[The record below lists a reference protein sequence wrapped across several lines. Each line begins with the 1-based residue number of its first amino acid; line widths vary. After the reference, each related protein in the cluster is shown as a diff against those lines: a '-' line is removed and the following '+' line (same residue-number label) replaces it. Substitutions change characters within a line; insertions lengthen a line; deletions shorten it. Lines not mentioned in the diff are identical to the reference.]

1 MFLIRQMQQSDLAAV
16 IRLQDSCYH
25 DELYEAPEVVQ
36 QRFMRHPQSCWVAVY
51 KDKLWGYLFTYPS
64 KIGNVNPLGAEFP
77 QYANADCLYLH
88 DVAVS
93 RDARGQGVASALVRQ
108 AAQHAKELG
117 LQKLALVAVQNSVA
131 FWQQQGF
138 VEFMP
143 ITGDIQQALATYQ
156 GSPAHYLTSELK

>member
-1 MFLIRQMQQSDLAAV
+1 MFTIRLMQHNDLAAV
-16 IRLQDSCYH
+16 IRLQDLCYH
-25 DELYEAPEVVQ
+25 DDLFESPDVVQ

-64 KIGNVNPLGAEFP
+64 KVGRVNPLGAEFP

-93 RDARGQGVASALVRQ
+93 RDARGQGVASALIEQ
-108 AAQHAKELG
+108 AKSYADELH
-117 LQKLALVAVQNSVA
+117 LPYLALVAVQNSVD

-138 VEFMP
+138 SLFEP
-143 ITGDIQQALATYQ
+143 LTSDIEAALATYQ
-156 GSPAHYLTSELK
+156 GESAFYLTAEVV

>member
-1 MFLIRQMQQSDLAAV
+1 MFVIRQMQQNDLAAV

-25 DELYEAPEVVQ
+25 DDLFEAPDVVQ

-64 KIGNVNPLGAEFP
+64 KVGKVNPLGAEFP
-77 QYANADCLYLH
+77 QYASADCLYLH

-93 RDARGQGVASALVRQ
+93 RDARGQGVASALVHQ
-108 AAQHAKELG
+108 AALHAKELG
-117 LQKLALVAVQNSVA
+117 LPQLALVAVQNSLE

-138 VEFMP
+138 QQFSP
-143 ITGDIQQALATYQ
+143 ITPDIEHALATYL
-156 GSPAHYLTSELK
+156 GSTAHYLVSKLQ

>member
-1 MFLIRQMQQSDLAAV
+1 MFVIRQMQQNDLAAV

-25 DELYEAPEVVQ
+25 DDLFEAPDVVQ

-64 KIGNVNPLGAEFP
+64 KVGKVNPLGAEFP
-77 QYANADCLYLH
+77 QYAAADCLYLH

-93 RDARGQGVASALVRQ
+93 RDARGQGVASALIKQ
-108 AAQHAKELG
+108 AAIHAKELG
-117 LQKLALVAVQNSVA
+117 LAKLALVAVQNSLE

-138 VEFMP
+138 CVFSP
-143 ITGDIQQALATYQ
+143 STPDIEQALATYQ
-156 GSPAHYLTSELK
+156 GASAHYLVAALE

>member
-25 DELYEAPEVVQ
+25 DELYEAPEVVL

-64 KIGNVNPLGAEFP
+64 KVGNVNPLGAEFP
-77 QYANADCLYLH
+77 QYASADCLYLH

-93 RDARGQGVASALVRQ
+93 RDARGQGVASALVTQ
-108 AAQHAKELG
+108 ASSYAKELG
-117 LQKLALVAVQNSVA
+117 LPNLALVAVQNSVE

-138 VEFMP
+138 SIFSP
-143 ITGDIQQALATYQ
+143 TTPDIEKALASYQ
-156 GSPAHYLTSELK
+156 GSSAFYLICGIQ

>member
-1 MFLIRQMQQSDLAAV
+1 MFLIRQMQHSDLAAV

-25 DELYEAPEVVQ
+25 DELYEAPEVVL

-64 KIGNVNPLGAEFP
+64 KVGNVNPLGAEFP

-93 RDARGQGVASALVRQ
+93 RDARGQGVATSLVTQ

-117 LQKLALVAVQNSVA
+117 LQRLALVAVQNSVE

-138 VEFMP
+138 VKFLPVTAE
-143 ITGDIQQALATYQ
+143 ITQALATYQ
-156 GSPAHYLTSELK
+156 GSIAHYLTAEL